1 MDEEHKIMENDLFL
15 AADLLR
21 SQLTDM
27 NPLWFA
33 KFCEWSRN
41 LVKFVKDNISDETC
55 RTLPKTNECD
65 WHNQPLPSNVIGC
78 HFGGFIR
85 HEYTAK

>member
-1 MDEEHKIMENDLFL
+1 MDKERKIMENDLFL
-15 AADLLR
+15 AVDLLR
-21 SQLTDM
+21 SQPTDM

-33 KFCEWSRN
+33 KFRERSRN
-41 LVKFVKDNISDETC
+41 LVKFVKDNISDETR
-55 RTLPKTNECD
+55 RTLPKTNERD
-65 WHNQPLPSNVIGC
+65 RRNQPLPSNVIGR

>member
-1 MDEEHKIMENDLFL
+1 MDEERKIMENDLFL
-15 AADLLR
+15 AVDLLC

-33 KFCEWSRN
+33 KFREWSRN
-41 LVKFVKDNISDETC
+41 LVKFVKDNISDETHC
-55 RTLPKTNECD
+55 TLLKTNEHN
-65 WHNQPLPSNVIGC
+65 WRNQPLPSNVIGC